1 MNVANTRKSK
11 DKVVQKKVTV
21 VVPVYYNEGS
31 LPILHQRLSEVA
43 ARESEFG
50 FEFIFV
56 DDGSGDNSYR
66 VLQEIS
72 RQDARV
78 KVVKLVRNFGS
89 TNAQLAGIG
98 YATGDAVVVI
108 SADLQDP
115 PELIHDMLPH
125 WKKGT
130 RMVFAARNQRDDPF
144 TTRLPADLFNFMF
157 RNFALKKYPKGGF
170 DCFLIDRQVV
180 NVVIQCAEKNTHLP
194 GLLVWAGFEYEII
207 YYHRQERKHG
217 KSRWNLSRKLK
228 YFADAFTAFSYLPLR
243 LCSALGFFLAFVGLV
258 YVVVLVFFRLFGKI
272 QVEGW
277 TTLMI
282 VVLITTGLQLLMLGI
297 VGEYLWRNFDQSRH
311 RPLYLVDQV
320 TQQPVTPVA
329 DGVIQT
335 STENSSA
342 TPSNIASPFIGESLL
357 RNAPVIGTNKE

>member
-1 MNVANTRKSK
+1 M
-11 DKVVQKKVTV
+11 QKISV

-31 LPILHQRLSEVA
+31 LALLHQRLSDCATVQG
-43 ARESEFG
+43 EFA

-56 DDGSGDNSYR
+56 DDGSGDRSFQ

-72 RQDARV
+72 RKDTRV
-78 KVVKLVRNFGS
+78 KVIKLVRNFGS

-98 YATGDAVVVI
+98 YATGDAVVII

-115 PELIHDMLPH
+115 PELIHEMVPL

-130 RMVFAARNQRDDPF
+130 RMVFAARNERDDPLS
-144 TTRLPADLFNFMF
+144 TRLPAGVFNVLF
-157 RNFALKKYPKGGF
+157 RNFALKKYPRGGF

-194 GLLVWAGFEYEII
+194 GLLVWTGFEYELI
-207 YYHRQERKHG
+207 YYHRQERQHG
-217 KSRWNLSRKLK
+217 KSRWNLTRKLK

-243 LCSALGFFLAFVGLV
+243 LCSALGIFLAFVGLV
-258 YVVVLVFFRLFGKI
+258 YSLVVLVAKFFGNI
-272 QVEGW
+272 PVEGW
-277 TTLMI
+277 TALMV
-282 VVLITTGLQLLMLGI
+282 VVLITAGMQLLMLGI

-320 TQQPVTPVA
+320 IQQ
-329 DGVIQT
+329 VIPEPAPAPAPLEQAA
-335 STENSSA
+335 SSA
-342 TPSNIASPFIGESLL
+342 TPSSTSA
-357 RNAPVIGTNKE
+357 RN